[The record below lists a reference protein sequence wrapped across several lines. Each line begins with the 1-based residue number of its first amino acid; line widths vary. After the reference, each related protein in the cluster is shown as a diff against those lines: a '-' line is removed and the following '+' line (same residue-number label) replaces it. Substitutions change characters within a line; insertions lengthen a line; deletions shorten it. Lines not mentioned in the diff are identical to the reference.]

1 MATSTVERIAE
12 PANLTRIFAPES
24 QVFLHYGRQDRGRHK
39 SRPPVTLILRY
50 SSRRW
55 CSAGGSVQTL
65 PVIPAWTAGIQTPWR
80 AIREGGLNAY
90 PPAEVRSARIGDILH
105 RHELRIPSPEFP
117 NSPFIL
123 NRL

>member
-1 MATSTVERIAE
+1 MATSTVDRVAE
-12 PANLTRIFAPES
+12 PADLTRIFAPET
-24 QVFLHYGRQDRGRHK
+24 QVCVQYARQDRGRHK

-50 SSRRW
+50 SSRRR
-55 CSAGGSVQTL
+55 CSASVSVQTL

-90 PPAEVRSARIGDILH
+90 PPAEARSARIGDTLH
-105 RHELRIPSPEFP
+105 RHELRAPSPEFP
-117 NSPFIL
+117 NSPFIS